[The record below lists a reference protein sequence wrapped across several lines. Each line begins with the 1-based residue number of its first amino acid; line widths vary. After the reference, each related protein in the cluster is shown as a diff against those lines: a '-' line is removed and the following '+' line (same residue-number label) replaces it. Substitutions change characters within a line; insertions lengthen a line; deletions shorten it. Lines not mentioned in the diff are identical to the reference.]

1 MSLRD
6 THRLGYR
13 RVDDDVDV
21 SVLIETMDT
30 TAGWEATCALR
41 GWERRHLRLAEGER
55 LIDVGCG
62 LGDAALALA
71 DDLGTSGQVVGIDIG
86 TTMLSVAR
94 ERAKA
99 APCQARFSVGDAV
112 ALDEPDR
119 SFDVARSERTLQW
132 LSDPQAAVGELARV
146 LRPGGRV
153 CLIDTDWSTLR
164 LDIGDTTV
172 AEQVC
177 AAMRTERC
185 RPSNVGSRLDVL
197 ARTAGFDVLAATSA
211 TQVWRTWD
219 PDESIAPGGCFSM
232 RSLAED
238 LVSTGHLDV
247 ADTDRFVDRI
257 LHAARNGR
265 FEMSLTMF
273 AVVATAGER

>member
-1 MSLRD
+1 MGGR
-6 THRLGYR
+6 RLPC
-13 RVDDDVDV
+13 V
-21 SVLIETMDT
+21 
-30 TAGWEATCALR
+30 AGNGATSG
-41 GWERRHLRLAEGER
+41 GWAEGER

-71 DDLGTSGQVVGIDIG
+71 DDLGTSGQVVGIDIS
-86 TTMLSVAR
+86 TSMLSVAR

-99 APCQARFSVGDAV
+99 AACQVRFSVGDAISCSMSRI
-112 ALDEPDR
+112 DP
-119 SFDVARSERTLQW
+119 STSPGPSARCSGCPIRRQPST
-132 LSDPQAAVGELARV
+132 SSRCV
-146 LRPGGRV
+146 LRPGGRL

-177 AAMRTERC
+177 AAMRTERG
-185 RPSNVGSRLDVL
+185 RPSNVGSRLDAL
-197 ARTAGFDVLAATSA
+197 ARTADFDVLAATSA

-238 LVSTGHLDV
+238 LVSTGQLDV

-273 AVVATAGER
+273 AVVATAAAR